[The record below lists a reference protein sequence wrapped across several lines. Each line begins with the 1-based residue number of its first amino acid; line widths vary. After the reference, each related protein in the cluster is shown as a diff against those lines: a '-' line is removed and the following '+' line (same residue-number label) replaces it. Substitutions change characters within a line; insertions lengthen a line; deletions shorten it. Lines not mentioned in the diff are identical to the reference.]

1 MTGLSQCTTRRT
13 VPNMFRRHR
22 TDPVPDRD
30 LASVASAFHE
40 RLAGTIVTM
49 PIDPPRIA
57 RHELR
62 GRLGGHAGV
71 GLRARL
77 DRPLRSA

>member
-1 MTGLSQCTTRRT
+1 MTGLSRCTTRRT
-13 VPNMFRRHR
+13 VPDMFRRHR
-22 TDPVPDRD
+22 TDPDRD
-30 LASVASAFHE
+30 LASVVSAFHE
-40 RLAGTIVTM
+40 RLAGTMVTERT
-49 PIDPPRIA
+49 DSPRVD

-62 GRLGGHAGV
+62 DRLGGHAGV

>member
-1 MTGLSQCTTRRT
+1 MSGLSRRTTRRM
-13 VPNMFRRHR
+13 VLDMLRRHR
-22 TDPVPDRD
+22 TDPDRD
-30 LASVASAFHE
+30 LASVVSAFHE
-40 RLAGTIVTM
+40 RLAGTMVTART
-49 PIDPPRIA
+49 DPPRVE

-62 GRLGGHAGV
+62 GRLGAQAGV